1 MVSDRVCP
9 ERAIGFMAGVSI
21 CVRPGVRRVWARSTQ
36 LSVNRSSHKYEVGQR
51 GLRGLEWR
59 TSDTPSI
66 PHGLYSAGGPPRWPC
81 ASNQGSGRNGPEAE
95 GTLYELHVPHSPPPL
110 SVCCAERGG
119 SSETGNLP
127 VRSIYRGG
135 GGADG
140 EQNWWPTSF
149 WVWCEGGNRGEE
161 EEMLRGARTL
171 LSGPR
176 AIRSWKHQLK
186 R

>member
-51 GLRGLEWR
+51 GLRGLELR

-66 PHGLYSAGGPPRWPC
+66 PYGLYSAGGPPRWPC

-95 GTLYELHVPHSPPPL
+95 GTLYELISRILLHR
-110 SVCCAERGG
+110 SVCAARKEAAHRRRATFQCGQSIGEVGVRMGSRTGGRLRSGYGVREETAVRRKRCFAEHEPCFLVRVRF
-119 SSETGNLP
+119 EVGN
-127 VRSIYRGG
+127 
-135 GGADG
+135 
-140 EQNWWPTSF
+140 
-149 WVWCEGGNRGEE
+149 
-161 EEMLRGARTL
+161 
-171 LSGPR
+171 
-176 AIRSWKHQLK
+176 
-186 R
+186 